1 MSLAGISI
9 KRPVTTT
16 MLMIAMIF
24 LGIISLLTLR
34 TEMLPNI
41 NPPIIT
47 IDTFWSGA
55 VSEDVESQIT
65 KKIEDTLP
73 NVEGIKKITSNS
85 SFENSSIIVEFD
97 YGVDTDRKKGEIQT
111 EVDSIK
117 GDLPDT
123 SDDPKVKKL
132 LVGSGVLT
140 MQVVI
145 SGDNFIEVTS
155 FVENYVKPRLERI
168 KGVGS
173 IDIFGLTDK
182 QIQIQF
188 DSDKLKAYDLTPVEL
203 YELIKQSS
211 LNTPIGVINTG
222 KQEVIVRFMG
232 ELTELDEFRNL
243 ILKSGGKNLRL
254 GDVAQVVLTTDDP
267 ESITKQDGIN
277 AISIGVN
284 KSISGN
290 TVEINNEVKKQF
302 NLLMS
307 YAPSNTKINIIMDS
321 SGDIKSAIAGVKNS
335 ALTGLVF
342 ATIILFAFLKNLRTT
357 SLITISLPISIMFTF
372 VFLYF
377 QGITLNL
384 ISLMGLSIGV
394 GMLTDNSVVVIDNIY
409 RHITELKKDVM
420 TASEDGAAEVSLS
433 LIASALTTMIVF
445 VPILFIPGLAREIFR
460 DMSYSIIYSNLA
472 ALIVSLT
479 LMPMIASRYLRSDI
493 NIEKSGKIFTQIKKT
508 YLFLRNLAFRN
519 KKKTLIGIFIVF
531 IATLVIGTKVV
542 KSEFMPKQDFGK
554 YALIAEIPKGASL
567 DKSMEIMEKME
578 SIIINNKHTKTYTE
592 LLDKSKVIFNVDIGP
607 KNTREISVFD
617 VQEQVRE
624 KIIDIPD
631 IKPSV
636 VNDFQSDSAGKS
648 IEFSVTGDNLDEVKD
663 IAKKIQDTISKNKGI
678 VDLSSSAESGSLE
691 LRVQVDRDKL
701 QTYGIYPA
709 QLSRELSY
717 SFLGGDKTQGQTVTV
732 KTGLEEI
739 DVLVRLSEKD
749 RRDVKKLEQLNIKT
763 STGDFIKVSDVC
775 KLSIVE
781 ATSEIKKIDKIYS
794 VTLSANDGGIGMG
807 KIQETFL
814 KAFKDLNLPK
824 NIGYSWGGESE
835 SLQEVSGQLMMSLG
849 ISIFLVYAILASQFE
864 SFALPFII
872 VGSIPL
878 ALIGVY
884 FGLIVT
890 NSAFDVMVMTGIVML
905 AGTVVNNAIIL
916 IDYIE
921 ILRRRGMSRDKAI
934 LKGCFTRLRPII
946 MTTSTTVL
954 GMLPL
959 AFGIGEGSEIYS
971 GLAVAII
978 FGMTF
983 STMLTLIVIPILYE
997 YVEDFSKKFLNIS
1010 FKKKEK

>member
-1 MSLAGISI
+1 MSISGVSI
-9 KRPVTTT
+9 RRPVTTT
-16 MLMIAMIF
+16 MLMLAMIF

-41 NPPIIT
+41 NPPIIS

-65 KKIEDTLP
+65 KKIEDILP

-123 SDDPKVKKL
+123 INDPKVKKM

-140 MQVVI
+140 LQAVV
-145 SGDNFIEVTS
+145 SGENFTEVTS

-173 IDIFGLTDK
+173 VDVFGLTDK

-188 DSDKLKAYDLTPVEL
+188 DSDKLKAYNLTPVEL

-232 ELTELDEFRNL
+232 ELTELDEFKNL
-243 ILKSGGKNLRL
+243 ILKSGGKDLRL

-267 ESITKQDGIN
+267 ESITRQDGIN
-277 AISIGVN
+277 ALSIGVN

-302 NLLMS
+302 DLLML

-321 SGDIKSAIAGVKNS
+321 SGEIKSAISGVKNS

-342 ATIILFAFLKNLRTT
+342 ATIILFAFLKNLRAT

-420 TASEDGAAEVSLS
+420 TASEDGASEVGLS

-479 LMPMIASRYLRSDI
+479 LMPMIASRYLKSDI
-493 NIEKSGKIFTQIKKT
+493 KIAKSGKVFTRIKKT
-508 YLFLRNLAFRN
+508 YLFLRNIAFKN
-519 KKKTLIGIFIVF
+519 KKKTLIGIFCLF

-554 YALIAEIPKGASL
+554 YALIVELPKGASL
-567 DKSMEIMEKME
+567 DKSVEIMEKME
-578 SIIINNKHTKTYTE
+578 NIIINNKHTKTYTE
-592 LLDKSKVIFNVDIGP
+592 ILDKSKVIFNVDIGS
-607 KNTREISVFD
+607 KVNRKISVFD

-624 KIIDIPD
+624 KTIGIPD

-636 VNDFQSDSAGKS
+636 ANQFQTSSAGKS
-648 IEFSVTGDNLDEVKD
+648 IEFSITGDNLDEVKD
-663 IAKKIQDTISKNKGI
+663 IAKKIQETIAKNKGI

-691 LRVQVDRDKL
+691 LRIQVDRDKL

-709 QLSRELSY
+709 QLSKELSY
-717 SFLGGDKTQGQTVTV
+717 AFLGGDKTKGQTVTV
-732 KTGLEEI
+732 KTGIEEI

-775 KLSIVE
+775 KVSIVE

-807 KIQETFL
+807 EVQKAFL
-814 KAFKDLNLPK
+814 KAFTELNLPK

-835 SLQEVSGQLMMSLG
+835 SLQEVSLQLIMSFG
-849 ISIFLVYAILASQFE
+849 IAIFLVYAILASQFE

-921 ILRRRGMSRDKAI
+921 ILRKRGMSRDKAI

-959 AFGIGEGSEIYS
+959 AFGTGEGSEIYS
-971 GLAVAII
+971 GMAVAII

-983 STMLTLIVIPILYE
+983 STMLTLIIIPILYE
-997 YVEDFSKKFLNIS
+997 YTEDFTKKISNFS
-1010 FKKKEK
+1010 FKKK

>member
-1 MSLAGISI
+1 MSLSGIAI

-16 MLMIAMIF
+16 MLMISMLF
-24 LGIISLLTLR
+24 LGIIALLTLR
-34 TEMLPNI
+34 TEMLPNTS
-41 NPPIIT
+41 PPIIK

-55 VSEDVESQIT
+55 VAEDVESQIT
-65 KKIEDTLP
+65 KKIEDILP
-73 NVEGIKKITSNS
+73 NVEGIKKIKSTS
-85 SFENSSIIVEFD
+85 SFENSTIIIEFD
-97 YGVDTDRKKGEIQT
+97 FGVDADRKKGEVQT
-111 EVDSIK
+111 EVDSVR

-123 SDDPKVKKL
+123 IDEPKIKKL
-132 LVGSGVLT
+132 LYGSGVLT
-140 MQVVI
+140 LQAII
-145 SGDNFIEVTS
+145 SADNFNEATS

-168 KGVGS
+168 KGVGN
-173 IDIFGLTDK
+173 IDAFGFSDK

-222 KQEVIVRFMG
+222 KQEVLVRFMG
-232 ELTELDEFRNL
+232 ELTEIEDFKNL

-254 GDVAQVVLTTDDP
+254 GDVAEVILTFDDP
-267 ESITKQDGIN
+267 KAIIKQDGVN
-277 AISIGVN
+277 AIYIGVN

-290 TVEINNEVKKQF
+290 TVEINKEVKKQF
-302 NLLMS
+302 DLLMA
-307 YAPSNTKINIIMDS
+307 YAPSNTKINLIMDS
-321 SGDIKSAIAGVKNS
+321 SVDIKSAISGVKNS

-342 ATIILFAFLKNLRTT
+342 ATIILWAFLKNLRTT

-377 QGITLNL
+377 QGMTLNL

-420 TASEDGAAEVSLS
+420 TAAEDGSAEIGLS
-433 LIASALTTMIVF
+433 LVASALTTMIVF

-479 LMPMIASRYLRSDI
+479 LMPMIASRYLKSDI
-493 NIEKSGKIFTQIKKT
+493 NIEKSGKVFNQIKKS

-519 KKKTLIGIFIVF
+519 KKKTLLGILIAF
-531 IATLVIGTKVV
+531 IATLTIGTKIV
-542 KSEFMPKQDFGK
+542 KVEFMPKQDFGK
-554 YALIAEIPKGASL
+554 YALIVEIPKGASL
-567 DKSMEIMEKME
+567 DKSLEIMEKME
-578 SIIINNKHTKTYTE
+578 NIITNNKHTKIYTE
-592 LLDKSKVIFNVDIGP
+592 IIDKSKVIFNVDIGP
-607 KNTREISVFD
+607 KDRRKISVFD
-617 VQEQVRE
+617 VQEQIRE
-624 KIIDIPD
+624 KVEGIPD

-636 VNDFQSDSAGKS
+636 VNQFQSDSSGKS
-648 IEFSVTGDNLDEVKD
+648 IEFSITGDNLDEVKD
-663 IAKKIQDTISKNKGI
+663 ISKKIQDIVSRNKGI
-678 VDLSSSAESGSLE
+678 VDLNSSDESGSLE
-691 LRVQVDRDKL
+691 LRIQIDRDKL
-701 QTYGIYPA
+701 QTYGISPS

-717 SFLGGDKTQGQTVTV
+717 SFLGGDKTKGQTVTF
-732 KTGLEEI
+732 KTGIEEI
-739 DVLVRLSEKD
+739 DVLVRLPEKD

-807 KIQETFL
+807 EVQEVFL
-814 KAFKDLNLPK
+814 KAFKELNLPK

-835 SLQEVSGQLMMSLG
+835 FLQEVSSQLMMSLA
-849 ISIFLVYAILASQFE
+849 ISIFLVYAVLASQFE

-890 NSAFDVMVMTGIVML
+890 NSPFDVMVMTGIVML

-921 ILRRRGMSRDKAI
+921 ILRKRGMSREKAI
-934 LKGCFTRLRPII
+934 LRGCFTRLRPII

-971 GLAVAII
+971 GMAIAII

-983 STMLTLIVIPILYE
+983 STMLTLIIIPILYE
-997 YVEDFSKKFLNIS
+997 YIEDFSDKILSSVIS
-1010 FKKKEK
+1010 FKKI